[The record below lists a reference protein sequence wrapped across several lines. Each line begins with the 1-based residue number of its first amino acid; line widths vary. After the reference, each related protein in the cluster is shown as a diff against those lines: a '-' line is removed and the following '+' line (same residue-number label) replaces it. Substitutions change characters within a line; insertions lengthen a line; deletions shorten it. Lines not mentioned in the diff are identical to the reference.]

1 MVIKQ
6 RGFSL
11 IEVMFAFAI
20 IGISALGL
28 VKLQTYMEQR
38 ADFAQHS
45 VTALNLAEQKLEW
58 FRTRGASAAT
68 SSLVANYPAD
78 FTDNGAETIDDFY
91 TLEWRFPSAQL
102 SGALQT
108 VEVEATW
115 KDRYG
120 KDQSVQ
126 LKTMISQHS
135 EFD

>member
-78 FTDNGAETIDDFY
+78 FTDNGEETIDDFY
-91 TLEWRFPSAQL
+91 TLEWRFPLVQL

-108 VEVEATW
+108 VEVEASW
-115 KDRYG
+115 EDRLG
-120 KDQSVQ
+120 QKQSLV
-126 LKTMISQHS
+126 LTTMIAQYS